1 MLAFLM
7 EVSMDNEFIQNLFRI
22 DRWKKKHEVL
32 NVIDVNLPPL
42 DYNGSQEEWI
52 QDITTFSYLNPND
65 WKRLEEEYQILI
77 DKEYQTLNRTL
88 DFYRTEEGELRVR
101 GEKDI
106 YLRVQLEQKREDLQL
121 FIKQMKI
128 EEIMGFYS
136 YCFYIKGD
144 KEKRE
149 KFRKS
154 LEHKVRK
161 RQEQLVRT
169 GSLKECM
176 ELKLSFE
183 EDLDTSLF
191 EKQDIY
197 LDALNH
203 EIILL

>member
-1 MLAFLM
+1 
-7 EVSMDNEFIQNLFRI
+7 MDNEFIQNLFRI

-77 DKEYQTLNRTL
+77 DKEYQTLNKNRTL

-144 KEKRE
+144 KEKE
-149 KFRKS
+149 KN
-154 LEHKVRK
+154 LGN
-161 RQEQLVRT
+161 L
-169 GSLKECM
+169 
-176 ELKLSFE
+176 
-183 EDLDTSLF
+183 
-191 EKQDIY
+191 
-197 LDALNH
+197 
-203 EIILL
+203 

>member
-1 MLAFLM
+1 
-7 EVSMDNEFIQNLFRI
+7 MDNKFTQNLFRI

-52 QDITTFSYLNPND
+52 QDITTFSYLNPSA
-65 WKRLEEEYQILI
+65 WKILEEEYQILI
-77 DKEYQTLNRTL
+77 DKEYQTLNKNRTL
-88 DFYRTEEGELRVR
+88 DFYRTEEGELRIR

-149 KFRKS
+149 KFKKS
-154 LEHKVRK
+154 LEYKMQK

-169 GSLKECM
+169 GRLKESIK
-176 ELKLSFE
+176 LKLSFE
-183 EDLDTSLF
+183 ENLDTSLF